1 MNRQGRDSSFSLS
14 SNTVCSS
21 SAGLMTS
28 GRCQAG
34 VTLIEVLV
42 TLLLVSIGLVGSLA
56 MQARAMQDNQSAF
69 YRSQAVN
76 MATDLAD
83 RVRLNPQAARADNYT
98 VNTNSQPQNFN
109 LDGRETPSQRLAK
122 NDLRSWLTWVQ
133 ASLPLARGQV
143 RRNGDR
149 FTIDVLWD
157 ENKNANDGIGGGHGA
172 EARFRLE
179 MEL

>member
-1 MNRQGRDSSFSLS
+1 MNRQGWDLSPFSNFNCADLCLS
-14 SNTVCSS
+14 
-21 SAGLMTS
+21 GLS
-28 GRCQAG
+28 VPGRNQSG

-83 RVRLNPQAARADNYT
+83 RIRLNSQAARADNYT
-98 VNTNSQPQNFN
+98 VNTDSLPQNFN

-179 MEL
+179 VEL